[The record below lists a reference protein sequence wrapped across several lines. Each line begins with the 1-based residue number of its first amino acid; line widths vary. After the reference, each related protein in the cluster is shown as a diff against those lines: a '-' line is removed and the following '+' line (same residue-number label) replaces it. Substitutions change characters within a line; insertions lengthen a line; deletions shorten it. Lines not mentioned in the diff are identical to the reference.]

1 MKCSHCQLE
10 FKESELFKE
19 VINHKELYFCCTG
32 CARVYALL
40 LDLNL
45 ESFYDKLNDST
56 LAPVTPQDSMS
67 ALELEQ
73 ALEENNKGDFILNL
87 LLEKTHCNAC
97 LWLNQKV
104 LERLK
109 GVKKVSVNFTTHH
122 LQIVFDK
129 SLNPKE
135 IVQKIESL
143 GYGAKIYNAKNYA
156 LKAQKEQR
164 SYLLTLSVGFFATM
178 NLMFI
183 AIAKYASYGGASYG
197 GASYGGASY
206 GGASYGA
213 GMDKL
218 MQRNLDLVSLFLSLL
233 VLVVVGRFFIKGAFY
248 GLKNGVLG
256 MDLSVSFGALSAFVY
271 SIYAMLVSQETYFEA
286 SSTILTL
293 VFGSKFLELKAK
305 LFANE
310 KCLALESHEIHS
322 VIVVENGK
330 QIEKHPKDVAI
341 GSVVLVPSGAKI
353 ALDGVLL
360 NHASVDASL
369 ISGEFKPLELGVN
382 DQILGGYVNV
392 GVPFSYQV
400 SADFQNSRLSSLLET
415 LKKSF
420 LEKPLIESSAN
431 KIADIFSKAVLFL
444 AFISFL
450 LWQFGL
456 GGNFEKALM
465 VCISVLVISCP
476 CAFALATPIALVI
489 GVFKNPLI
497 VFKEALFLETLA
509 KVKKI
514 FIDKTGTLTQKEVL
528 LKEKI
533 IYEEFDER
541 LLKSLLKVRE
551 HLAHSAILKSLD
563 SDEVSLEKI
572 EFFAHGLKANY
583 HNETLLVGSL
593 KFLNAMGVNIK
604 AKESANIMV
613 GFAKNKT
620 LCALFILEERLKN
633 NAKEVIQ
640 FLQNK
645 GLELEILSGDNES
658 SVKECAKKLGI
669 SNYHANL
676 TPEDKAQIINS
687 YKGVCA
693 MIGDGNN
700 DALALKQA
708 SVSLG
713 FEKSALSKSACDILL
728 LEENLSLLRKAFDN
742 AQKVYQVV
750 LQNIVLSLIYN
761 AILIPVAMLGY
772 INPLIASLSMSAS
785 SLLVVLNSLRLKRS

>member
-19 VINHKELYFCCTG
+19 TINHKELHFCCTG

-104 LERLK
+104 LERLS

-143 GYGAKIYNAKNYA
+143 GYGAKIYNAQNYT
-156 LKAQKEQR
+156 LKTQKEQR

-183 AIAKYASYGGASYG
+183 AIAKYASYGGAG
-197 GASYGGASY
+197 Y

-293 VFGSKFLELKAK
+293 VFGSKFLELKAR

-330 QIEKHPKDVAI
+330 QTEKHPKDVAI
-341 GSVVLVPSGAKI
+341 GSVVWVPSGAKI

-382 DQILGGYVNV
+382 DPILGGYVNV

-400 SADFQNSRLSSLLET
+400 SANFQNSRLSGLLET

-533 IYEEFDER
+533 IYEGFDER
-541 LLKSLLKVRE
+541 LLKSLLKTRE
-551 HLAHSAILKSLD
+551 HLAHSAILKSLHG
-563 SDEVSLEKI
+563 DEVDLEQI

-583 HNETLLVGSL
+583 QNETLLVGSL
-593 KFLNAMGVNIK
+593 KFLNAMGVDTPM
-604 AKESANIMV
+604 KESTNIMV

-640 FLQNK
+640 ALQNK
-645 GLELEILSGDNES
+645 GLELEILSGDNEN

-669 SNYHANL
+669 SKYHAHL
-676 TPEDKAQIINS
+676 TPEDKAQIVSS
-687 YKGVCA
+687 YQGVCA
-693 MIGDGNN
+693 MVGDGNN

-728 LEENLSLLRKAFDN
+728 LEEDLSLLEKAFHN

>member
-19 VINHKELYFCCTG
+19 VIHHKELYFCCAG

-73 ALEENNKGDFILNL
+73 ALEENNKGELILNL

-104 LERLK
+104 LERLS

-122 LQIVFDK
+122 LQIVFEK
-129 SLNPKE
+129 SLDPKE
-135 IVQKIESL
+135 IIQKIESL
-143 GYGAKIYNAKNYA
+143 GYGAKIYNAQNYT
-156 LKAQKEQR
+156 LKVQKEQR

-197 GASYGGASY
+197 SAN
-206 GGASYGA
+206 YGA

-293 VFGSKFLELKAK
+293 VFGSKFLELKAR

-341 GSVVLVPSGAKI
+341 GSVVWVPSGAKI

-360 NHASVDASL
+360 NNASVDASL

-382 DQILGGYVNV
+382 DPILGGYVNV

-400 SADFQNSRLSSLLET
+400 SANFQNSRLSGLLET

-431 KIADIFSKAVLFL
+431 QIADIFSKAVLFL
-444 AFISFL
+444 AFVSFL

-456 GGNFEKALM
+456 GGDFEKALM

-533 IYEEFDER
+533 IYEEFDGR

-551 HLAHSAILKSLD
+551 HLAHSAILKTLD
-563 SDEVSLEKI
+563 GDEVNLEQI
-572 EFFAHGLKANY
+572 EFFAHGLKASY
-583 HNETLLVGSL
+583 QNETLLVGSL

-640 FLQNK
+640 ALQNQ

-669 SNYHANL
+669 SKYHAHL
-676 TPEDKAQIINS
+676 TPEDKAQIVSS
-687 YKGVCA
+687 YQGVCA

-728 LEENLSLLRKAFDN
+728 LEEDLSLLEKAFHN

-772 INPLIASLSMSAS
+772 INPLIASLSMSGS

>member
-19 VINHKELYFCCTG
+19 VIHHKELYFCCAG

-56 LAPVTPQDSMS
+56 LAPVTPQDSMN

-73 ALEENNKGDFILNL
+73 ALEENNKSDFILNL

-122 LQIVFDK
+122 LQIVFDR

-135 IVQKIESL
+135 IIQKIESL
-143 GYGAKIYNAKNYA
+143 GYGAKIYNAKNYT

-183 AIAKYASYGGASYG
+183 AIAKYASYGS
-197 GASYGGASY
+197 ASY

-271 SIYAMLVSQETYFEA
+271 SLYAMLVSQETYFEA

-293 VFGSKFLELKAK
+293 VFGSKFLELKAR

-322 VIVVENGK
+322 VIIVENGK

-341 GSVVLVPSGAKI
+341 GSVVWVPSGAKI

-360 NHASVDASL
+360 NSASVDASL

-382 DQILGGYVNV
+382 DPILGGYVNV

-400 SADFQNSRLSSLLET
+400 SATFQNSRLSGLLET

-431 KIADIFSKAVLFL
+431 QIADIFSKAVLFL
-444 AFISFL
+444 AFVSFL

-456 GGNFEKALM
+456 GGSFEKALM

-541 LLKSLLKVRE
+541 LLKSLLKTKE
-551 HLAHSAILKSLD
+551 HLAHNAILKTLHV
-563 SDEVSLEKI
+563 DEVNLEKI
-572 EFFAHGLKANY
+572 EFFAHGLKASY

-613 GFAKNKT
+613 GFAKNET

-640 FLQNK
+640 ALQNK

-669 SNYHANL
+669 SKYHAHL
-676 TPEDKAQIINS
+676 TPEDKAQIISS

-728 LEENLSLLRKAFDN
+728 LEEDLSLLEKAFHN

>member
-19 VINHKELYFCCTG
+19 VINHRELYFCCTG

-40 LDLNL
+40 TDLNL

-73 ALEENNKGDFILNL
+73 ALEENNKGELILNL

-143 GYGAKIYNAKNYA
+143 GYGAKIYNAKNYT

-183 AIAKYASYGGASYG
+183 AIAKYASYGAASYG
-197 GASYGGASY
+197 S
-206 GGASYGA
+206 ASYGA

-293 VFGSKFLELKAK
+293 VFGSKFLELKAR

-341 GSVVLVPSGAKI
+341 GSVVWVPSGAKI

-360 NHASVDASL
+360 DHASVDASL

-382 DQILGGYVNV
+382 DPILGGYVNV

-400 SADFQNSRLSSLLET
+400 SANFQNSRLSGLLET

-444 AFISFL
+444 AFVSFL

-533 IYEEFDER
+533 IHEEFDER
-541 LLKSLLKVRE
+541 LLKSLLKTRE
-551 HLAHSAILKSLD
+551 HLAHSAIFKSLHG
-563 SDEVSLEKI
+563 DEVSLEKI
-572 EFFAHGLKANY
+572 EFFAHGLKASY
-583 HNETLLVGSL
+583 QNETLLVGSL

-604 AKESANIMV
+604 AKESANVMV

-669 SNYHANL
+669 SNYHAHL
-676 TPEDKAQIINS
+676 TPEDKAQIISS
-687 YKGVCA
+687 YQGVCA
-693 MIGDGNN
+693 MVGDGNN

-728 LEENLSLLRKAFDN
+728 LEEDLSLLEKAFHN

-785 SLLVVLNSLRLKRS
+785 SLLVVLNSLRLKRT

>member
-10 FKESELFKE
+10 FKESELLKE
-19 VINHKELYFCCTG
+19 TINHKELHFCCTG

-73 ALEENNKGDFILNL
+73 ALEENNKGELILNL

-122 LQIVFDK
+122 LQIVFEK

-135 IVQKIESL
+135 IIQKIESL

-183 AIAKYASYGGASYG
+183 AIAKYASYGSASYG
-197 GASYGGASY
+197 DAGYGS
-206 GGASYGA
+206 

-271 SIYAMLVSQETYFEA
+271 SLYAMLVSQETYFEA

-293 VFGSKFLELKAK
+293 VFGSKFLELKAR

-341 GSVVLVPSGAKI
+341 GSVVWVPSGAKI

-360 NHASVDASL
+360 NSASVDASL

-382 DQILGGYVNV
+382 DPILGGYVNV

-400 SADFQNSRLSSLLET
+400 STNFQNSRLSSLLET

-431 KIADIFSKAVLFL
+431 QIADIFSKAVLFL
-444 AFISFL
+444 AFVSFL

-533 IYEEFDER
+533 IHEEFDER
-541 LLKSLLKVRE
+541 LLKSLLKTRE
-551 HLAHSAILKSLD
+551 HLAHSAILKTLNG
-563 SDEVSLEKI
+563 DEVNLEKI
-572 EFFAHGLKANY
+572 EFFAHGLKASY
-583 HNETLLVGSL
+583 QNETLLVGSL
-593 KFLNAMGVNIK
+593 KFLKSMGVGVK
-604 AKESANIMV
+604 TKESANIMV

-620 LCALFILEERLKN
+620 LCALFILEERLKA

-640 FLQNK
+640 ALQNQ

-669 SNYHANL
+669 SKYHAHL
-676 TPEDKAQIINS
+676 TPEDKAQIVSS
-687 YKGVCA
+687 YQGVCA
-693 MIGDGNN
+693 MVGDGNN

-728 LEENLSLLRKAFDN
+728 LEENLSLLEKAFHN

>member
-19 VINHKELYFCCTG
+19 TINHKELHFCCAG

-73 ALEENNKGDFILNL
+73 ALEENNKGELILNL

-135 IVQKIESL
+135 IIQKIESL
-143 GYGAKIYNAKNYA
+143 GYGAKIYNAKNYT
-156 LKAQKEQR
+156 LKVQKEQR

-183 AIAKYASYGGASYG
+183 AIAKYASYGS
-197 GASYGGASY
+197 
-206 GGASYGA
+206 ASYGA
-213 GMDKL
+213 AGYGGGMDKL

-293 VFGSKFLELKAK
+293 VFGSKFLELKAR

-322 VIVVENGK
+322 VIVIENGK

-341 GSVVLVPSGAKI
+341 GSVVWVPSGAKI

-360 NHASVDASL
+360 NSASVDASL

-382 DQILGGYVNV
+382 DPILGGYVNV

-400 SADFQNSRLSSLLET
+400 SANFQNSRLSSLLET

-431 KIADIFSKAVLFL
+431 QIADIFSKAVLFL
-444 AFISFL
+444 AFVSFL

-533 IYEEFDER
+533 IYEEFDGR

-551 HLAHSAILKSLD
+551 HLAHSAILKTLHG
-563 SDEVSLEKI
+563 DEISLEKI

-583 HNETLLVGSL
+583 QNETLLVGSL
-593 KFLNAMGVNIK
+593 KFLKSMGVDLK
-604 AKESANIMV
+604 VKESTNIMV

-620 LCALFILEERLKN
+620 LCALFILEERLKA

-640 FLQNK
+640 ALQNK

-669 SNYHANL
+669 SKYHAHL
-676 TPEDKAQIINS
+676 TPEDKAQIISS
-687 YKGVCA
+687 YQGVCA

-728 LEENLSLLRKAFDN
+728 LEEDLSLLEKAFDN

>member
-56 LAPVTPQDSMS
+56 LAPVTPQNSMSASMS

-73 ALEENNKGDFILNL
+73 ALEENNRGDFILNL

-104 LERLK
+104 LERLR

-122 LQIVFDK
+122 LQIVFEK

-183 AIAKYASYGGASYG
+183 AIAKYASYGSASYG
-197 GASYGGASY
+197 GASYGV
-206 GGASYGA
+206 

-293 VFGSKFLELKAK
+293 VFGSKFLELKAR

-341 GSVVLVPSGAKI
+341 GSVVWVPSGAKI
-353 ALDGVLL
+353 ALDGALL

-369 ISGEFKPLELGVN
+369 ISGEFKPLELEVN

-400 SADFQNSRLSSLLET
+400 SANFQNSRLSSLLET

-669 SNYHANL
+669 SNYCANL
-676 TPEDKAQIINS
+676 TPEDKAQTISS

-728 LEENLSLLRKAFDN
+728 LEEDLSLLKKAFDN

-772 INPLIASLSMSAS
+772 INPLIASLSMSGS

>member
-19 VINHKELYFCCTG
+19 TINHKELHFCCTG

-56 LAPVTPQDSMS
+56 LAPVTPQDPMNI
-67 ALELEQ
+67 LELEQ
-73 ALEENNKGDFILNL
+73 ALEENNKGELILNL

-122 LQIVFDK
+122 LQIVFDR

-135 IVQKIESL
+135 IIQKIESL
-143 GYGAKIYNAKNYA
+143 GYGAKIYNAQNYT

-183 AIAKYASYGGASYG
+183 AIAKYASYGSASYG
-197 GASYGGASY
+197 GASYGT
-206 GGASYGA
+206 

-293 VFGSKFLELKAK
+293 VFGSKFLELKAR

-322 VIVVENGK
+322 VIIVENSK

-341 GSVVLVPSGAKI
+341 GSVVWVPSGAKI

-360 NHASVDASL
+360 NNASVDASL

-382 DQILGGYVNV
+382 DPILGGYVNV

-400 SADFQNSRLSSLLET
+400 SANFQNSRLSGLLET

-431 KIADIFSKAVLFL
+431 QIADIFSKAVLFL
-444 AFISFL
+444 AFVSFL

-456 GGNFEKALM
+456 GGDFEKALM

-533 IYEEFDER
+533 IYEKFDER

-551 HLAHSAILKSLD
+551 HLAHSAILKTLD
-563 SDEVSLEKI
+563 GDEVNLEKI
-572 EFFAHGLKANY
+572 EFFAHGLKASY
-583 HNETLLVGSL
+583 QNETLLVGSL

-620 LCALFILEERLKN
+620 LCALFILEERLKA

-640 FLQNK
+640 ALQNQ

-669 SNYHANL
+669 SKYHAHL
-676 TPEDKAQIINS
+676 TPEDKAQIVSS
-687 YKGVCA
+687 YQGVCA

-728 LEENLSLLRKAFDN
+728 LEEDLSLLEKAFHN

>member
-19 VINHKELYFCCTG
+19 VIHHKELYFCCTG

-56 LAPVTPQDSMS
+56 LAPVTPQDSMN

-73 ALEENNKGDFILNL
+73 ALEENNKGDFILNI

-104 LERLK
+104 LECLK

-129 SLNPKE
+129 SLDPKE

-183 AIAKYASYGGASYG
+183 AIAKYASYGGTSYGAASYG
-197 GASYGGASY
+197 T
-206 GGASYGA
+206 

-271 SIYAMLVSQETYFEA
+271 SVYAMLVSQETYFEA

-293 VFGSKFLELKAK
+293 VFGSKFLELKAR

-322 VIVVENGK
+322 VIVVEKGK
-330 QIEKHPKDVAI
+330 QTEKHPKDVAI
-341 GSVVLVPSGAKI
+341 GSVVWVPSGAKI

-360 NHASVDASL
+360 NNASVDASL

-382 DQILGGYVNV
+382 DPILGGYVNV

-400 SADFQNSRLSSLLET
+400 SANFQNSRLSSLLET

-444 AFISFL
+444 AFVSFL

-456 GGNFEKALM
+456 GGDFEKALM

-541 LLKSLLKVRE
+541 LLKSLLKTRE

-572 EFFAHGLKANY
+572 EFFAHGLKASY
-583 HNETLLVGSL
+583 QNETLLVGSL

-604 AKESANIMV
+604 IKESANIMV

-620 LCALFILEERLKN
+620 LCALFILEERLKA

-640 FLQNK
+640 ALQNQ

-669 SNYHANL
+669 SKYHAHL
-676 TPEDKAQIINS
+676 TPEDKAQTISS

-728 LEENLSLLRKAFDN
+728 LEEDLSLLEKAFHN

>member
-97 LWLNQKV
+97 LWLNQKI

-183 AIAKYASYGGASYG
+183 AIAKY
-197 GASYGGASY
+197 
-206 GGASYGA
+206 ASYGA

-293 VFGSKFLELKAK
+293 VFGSKFLELKAR

-310 KCLALESHEIHS
+310 KCLTLESHEIHS

-360 NHASVDASL
+360 NNASVDASL

-541 LLKSLLKVRE
+541 LLKSLLKTRE

-633 NAKEVIQ
+633 NAKEVVQ

-676 TPEDKAQIINS
+676 TPEDKAQIISS

-728 LEENLSLLRKAFDN
+728 LEEDLSLLEKAFDN

>member
-19 VINHKELYFCCTG
+19 VIHHKELYFCCTG

-40 LDLNL
+40 SDLNL

-197 GASYGGASY
+197 GASYGI
-206 GGASYGA
+206 

-293 VFGSKFLELKAK
+293 VFGSKFLELKAR

-322 VIVVENGK
+322 VIIVENGK

-392 GVPFSYQV
+392 GAPFSYQV
-400 SADFQNSRLSSLLET
+400 SANFQNSRLSSLLET

-431 KIADIFSKAVLFL
+431 QIADIFSKAVLFL

-541 LLKSLLKVRE
+541 LLKSLLKTRE
-551 HLAHSAILKSLD
+551 HLAHNAILKTLD

-583 HNETLLVGSL
+583 QNETLLVGSL

-620 LCALFILEERLKN
+620 LCALFILEERLKA

-640 FLQNK
+640 ALQNQ

-669 SNYHANL
+669 SKYHAHL
-676 TPEDKAQIINS
+676 TPEDKAQIVSS

-728 LEENLSLLRKAFDN
+728 LEEDLSLLKKAFDN

-785 SLLVVLNSLRLKRS
+785 SLLVVLNSLRLKRT

>member
-19 VINHKELYFCCTG
+19 VINHKELHFCCTG

-56 LAPVTPQDSMS
+56 LAPVTPQDSMN

-73 ALEENNKGDFILNL
+73 ALEENNKGESILNL

-183 AIAKYASYGGASYG
+183 AIAKYASYGSASYG
-197 GASYGGASY
+197 GAN
-206 GGASYGA
+206 YGA

-271 SIYAMLVSQETYFEA
+271 SVYAMLVSQETYFEA

-293 VFGSKFLELKAK
+293 VFGSKFLELKAR

-341 GSVVLVPSGAKI
+341 GSVVWVPSGAKI
-353 ALDGVLL
+353 ALDGTLL
-360 NHASVDASL
+360 NSASVDASL

-382 DQILGGYVNV
+382 DPILGGYVNV
-392 GVPFSYQV
+392 GAPFSYQV
-400 SADFQNSRLSSLLET
+400 SANFQNSRLSSLLET

-444 AFISFL
+444 AFVSFL

-456 GGNFEKALM
+456 GGDFEKALM

-533 IYEEFDER
+533 ICEKFDGR
-541 LLKSLLKVRE
+541 LLKSLLKTRE

-563 SDEVSLEKI
+563 SDEVDLEKI

-583 HNETLLVGSL
+583 QNETLLVGSL
-593 KFLNAMGVNIK
+593 KFLNAMGVDTPM
-604 AKESANIMV
+604 KESANIMV

-620 LCALFILEERLKN
+620 LCALFILEERLKA
-633 NAKEVIQ
+633 NAKEVVQ
-640 FLQNK
+640 ALQNK

-658 SVKECAKKLGI
+658 SVKECAKRLGI
-669 SNYHANL
+669 SKYHAHL
-676 TPEDKAQIINS
+676 TPEDKAQTISS

-693 MIGDGNN
+693 MVGDGNN

-728 LEENLSLLRKAFDN
+728 LEEDLSLLKKAFDN

>member
-19 VINHKELYFCCTG
+19 TINHKELYFCCTG

-104 LERLK
+104 LERLS

-135 IVQKIESL
+135 IIQKIESL
-143 GYGAKIYNAKNYA
+143 GYGAKIYNAQNYT

-183 AIAKYASYGGASYG
+183 AIAKYASYGS
-197 GASYGGASY
+197 ASY

-248 GLKNGVLG
+248 GLKNGILG

-271 SIYAMLVSQETYFEA
+271 SVYAMLVSQETYFEA

-293 VFGSKFLELKAK
+293 VFGSKFLELKAR

-330 QIEKHPKDVAI
+330 QTEKHPKDVAI
-341 GSVVLVPSGAKI
+341 GSVVWVPSGVKI

-382 DQILGGYVNV
+382 DPILGGYVNV
-392 GVPFSYQV
+392 GAPFSYQV
-400 SADFQNSRLSSLLET
+400 SANFQNSRLSGLLET

-444 AFISFL
+444 ALVSFL

-456 GGNFEKALM
+456 GGDFEKALM

-509 KVKKI
+509 KVEKI

-533 IYEEFDER
+533 IYEEFDGR
-541 LLKSLLKVRE
+541 LLKSLLKTRE
-551 HLAHSAILKSLD
+551 HLAHSAILKTLHG
-563 SDEVSLEKI
+563 DEVNLETI

-583 HNETLLVGSL
+583 QNETLLVGSL
-593 KFLNAMGVNIK
+593 KFLNAMGVGIK
-604 AKESANIMV
+604 TKESANIMV

-620 LCALFILEERLKN
+620 LCALFILEERLKA

-640 FLQNK
+640 ALQNQ

-669 SNYHANL
+669 SKYHAHL
-676 TPEDKAQIINS
+676 TPEDKAQTISS

-693 MIGDGNN
+693 MVGDGNN

-728 LEENLSLLRKAFDN
+728 LEEDLSLLKKAFDN

>member
-10 FKESELFKE
+10 FKENELFKE
-19 VINHKELYFCCTG
+19 VINHKELHFCCTG

-56 LAPVTPQDSMS
+56 LAPVTPQDLMN

-73 ALEENNKGDFILNL
+73 ALEENNNGEFILNL

-197 GASYGGASY
+197 GASYGT
-206 GGASYGA
+206 

-271 SIYAMLVSQETYFEA
+271 SLYAMLVSQETYFEA

-293 VFGSKFLELKAK
+293 VFGSKFLELKAR

-322 VIVVENGK
+322 VIIVENGK

-341 GSVVLVPSGAKI
+341 GSVVWVPSGAKI

-360 NHASVDASL
+360 NNASVDASL

-382 DQILGGYVNV
+382 DPILGGYVNV

-400 SADFQNSRLSSLLET
+400 NATFQNSRLSGLLET

-431 KIADIFSKAVLFL
+431 QIADIFSKAVLFL
-444 AFISFL
+444 AFVSFL

-456 GGNFEKALM
+456 GGDFEKALM

-551 HLAHSAILKSLD
+551 HLAHSAILKTLD
-563 SDEVSLEKI
+563 GDEVNLEQI
-572 EFFAHGLKANY
+572 EFFAHGLKASY
-583 HNETLLVGSL
+583 QNETLLVGSL
-593 KFLNAMGVNIK
+593 KFLNAMGVGIK
-604 AKESANIMV
+604 TKESANIMV

-633 NAKEVIQ
+633 NAKEVVQ
-640 FLQNK
+640 ALQNK

-669 SNYHANL
+669 SKYHAHL
-676 TPEDKAQIINS
+676 TPEDKAQTVSS

-700 DALALKQA
+700 DVLALKQA

-728 LEENLSLLRKAFDN
+728 LEEDLSLLEKAFDN

>member
-73 ALEENNKGDFILNL
+73 ALEENNKGELILNL

-135 IVQKIESL
+135 IIQKIESL

-183 AIAKYASYGGASYG
+183 AIAKYASYGSASYG
-197 GASYGGASY
+197 GANYGT
-206 GGASYGA
+206 

-271 SIYAMLVSQETYFEA
+271 SLYAMLVSQETYFEA

-293 VFGSKFLELKAK
+293 VFGSKFLELKAR

-341 GSVVLVPSGAKI
+341 GSVVWVPSGAKI

-360 NHASVDASL
+360 NNASVDASL

-382 DQILGGYVNV
+382 DPILGGYVNV

-400 SADFQNSRLSSLLET
+400 SATFQNSRLSGLLET

-444 AFISFL
+444 AFVSFL

-533 IYEEFDER
+533 IYEGFDGR
-541 LLKSLLKVRE
+541 LLKSLLKTRE

-572 EFFAHGLKANY
+572 EFFAHGLKASY
-583 HNETLLVGSL
+583 QNETLLVGSL

-604 AKESANIMV
+604 TKESANIMV

-620 LCALFILEERLKN
+620 LCALFILEERLKA

-640 FLQNK
+640 ALQNQ

-669 SNYHANL
+669 SKYHANL
-676 TPEDKAQIINS
+676 TPEDKAQIVSS

-693 MIGDGNN
+693 MVGDGNN

-728 LEENLSLLRKAFDN
+728 LEEDLSLLEKAFDN

-761 AILIPVAMLGY
+761 AVLIPVAMLGY

>member
-183 AIAKYASYGGASYG
+183 AIAKYASYG
-197 GASYGGASY
+197 
-206 GGASYGA
+206 A

-271 SIYAMLVSQETYFEA
+271 SVYAMLVSQETYFEA
-286 SSTILTL
+286 SSAILTL
-293 VFGSKFLELKAK
+293 VFGSKFLELKAR

-310 KCLALESHEIHS
+310 KCLVLESHEIHS

-341 GSVVLVPSGAKI
+341 GSVVWVPSGAKI

-382 DQILGGYVNV
+382 DPILGGYVNV
-392 GVPFSYQV
+392 GAPFSYQV
-400 SADFQNSRLSSLLET
+400 SANFQNSRLSRLLET

-456 GGNFEKALM
+456 GGDFEKALM

-541 LLKSLLKVRE
+541 LLKSLLKTRE

-563 SDEVSLEKI
+563 GDEVSLEKI

-583 HNETLLVGSL
+583 CNETLLVGSL
-593 KFLNAMGVNIK
+593 KFLNAMGVDTPM
-604 AKESANIMV
+604 KESANIMV

-620 LCALFILEERLKN
+620 LCTLFILEERLKA
-633 NAKEVIQ
+633 NAKEVVQ
-640 FLQNK
+640 ALQNK

-669 SNYHANL
+669 SKYHAHL
-676 TPEDKAQIINS
+676 TPEDKAQTISS

-693 MIGDGNN
+693 MVGDGNN

-728 LEENLSLLRKAFDN
+728 LEEDLSLLKKAFDN

-772 INPLIASLSMSAS
+772 INPLIASLSMSGS

>member
-19 VINHKELYFCCTG
+19 VINHKELYFCCMG

-40 LDLNL
+40 SDLNL

-56 LAPVTPQDSMS
+56 LAPVTPQNSMS

-73 ALEENNKGDFILNL
+73 ALEENHKGDFILNL

-122 LQIVFDK
+122 LQIVFDQ

-183 AIAKYASYGGASYG
+183 AIAKY
-197 GASYGGASY
+197 
-206 GGASYGA
+206 ASYGA

-271 SIYAMLVSQETYFEA
+271 SVYAMLVSQETYFEA

-293 VFGSKFLELKAK
+293 VFGSKFLELKAR

-341 GSVVLVPSGAKI
+341 GSVVLVPNGAKI

-400 SADFQNSRLSSLLET
+400 SANFQNSRLSGLLET

-563 SDEVSLEKI
+563 GDEVNLEKI
-572 EFFAHGLKANY
+572 EFFAHGLKASY

-604 AKESANIMV
+604 AKESTNIMV
-613 GFAKNKT
+613 GFVKNKT
-620 LCALFILEERLKN
+620 LCALFILEERLKA

-640 FLQNK
+640 ALQNK

-669 SNYHANL
+669 SKYHANL
-676 TPEDKAQIINS
+676 TPEDKAQIISS

-693 MIGDGNN
+693 MVGDGNN

-728 LEENLSLLRKAFDN
+728 LEEDLSLLEKAFYN

-785 SLLVVLNSLRLKRS
+785 SLLVVLNSLRLKRF

>member
-19 VINHKELYFCCTG
+19 TINHKELHFCCAG

-73 ALEENNKGDFILNL
+73 ALEENNKGELILNL

-104 LERLK
+104 LERLG

-122 LQIVFDK
+122 LQIVFEK

-135 IVQKIESL
+135 IIQKIESL

-183 AIAKYASYGGASYG
+183 AIAKYASYGGAGYG
-197 GASYGGASY
+197 GASYGT
-206 GGASYGA
+206 

-256 MDLSVSFGALSAFVY
+256 MDLSVSFGALSAFAY
-271 SIYAMLVSQETYFEA
+271 SLYAMLVSQETYFEA

-293 VFGSKFLELKAK
+293 VFGSKFLELKAR

-322 VIVVENGK
+322 VIVVEKDK

-341 GSVVLVPSGAKI
+341 GSVVWVPSGAKI

-360 NHASVDASL
+360 NNASVDASL

-382 DQILGGYVNV
+382 DPILGGYVNV

-400 SADFQNSRLSSLLET
+400 SANFQNSRLSGLLET

-431 KIADIFSKAVLFL
+431 QIADIFSKAVLFL

-456 GGNFEKALM
+456 GGDFEKALM

-533 IYEEFDER
+533 IYEEFDGR
-541 LLKSLLKVRE
+541 LLKSLLKTRE

-563 SDEVSLEKI
+563 GDEVSLEKI
-572 EFFAHGLKANY
+572 EFFAHGLKASY
-583 HNETLLVGSL
+583 QNETLLVGSL

-620 LCALFILEERLKN
+620 LCALFILEERLKD

-640 FLQNK
+640 ALQNK

-658 SVKECAKKLGI
+658 SVKECTKKLGI
-669 SNYHANL
+669 SKYHAHL
-676 TPEDKAQIINS
+676 TPEDKAQIVSS

-728 LEENLSLLRKAFDN
+728 LEEDLSLLEKAFDN

>member
-183 AIAKYASYGGASYG
+183 AIAKYASYG
-197 GASYGGASY
+197 
-206 GGASYGA
+206 A

-271 SIYAMLVSQETYFEA
+271 SVYAMLVSQETYFEA

-293 VFGSKFLELKAK
+293 VFGSKFLELKAR

-369 ISGEFKPLELGVN
+369 ISGEFKPLELEVN

-456 GGNFEKALM
+456 GGNFEKALT

-541 LLKSLLKVRE
+541 LLKSLLKTRE

-633 NAKEVIQ
+633 NAKEVVQ

-676 TPEDKAQIINS
+676 TPEDKAQIISS

-728 LEENLSLLRKAFDN
+728 LEEDLSLLRKAFDN

>member
-19 VINHKELYFCCTG
+19 VINYKELHFCCTG

-67 ALELEQ
+67 TLELEQ
-73 ALEENNKGDFILNL
+73 ALEENNKSDFILNL

-122 LQIVFDK
+122 LQIVFEK
-129 SLNPKE
+129 SLDPKE

-183 AIAKYASYGGASYG
+183 AIAKYASYGSASY
-197 GASYGGASY
+197 S
-206 GGASYGA
+206 GASYGA

-248 GLKNGVLG
+248 GIKNGVLG

-271 SIYAMLVSQETYFEA
+271 SLYAMLVSQETYFEA

-293 VFGSKFLELKAK
+293 VFGSKFLELKAR

-322 VIVVENGK
+322 VIVVEKDK

-341 GSVVLVPSGAKI
+341 GSVVWVPSGAKI

-360 NHASVDASL
+360 NNASVDASL

-382 DQILGGYVNV
+382 DLILGGYVNV

-400 SADFQNSRLSSLLET
+400 SATFQNSRLSSLLET

-431 KIADIFSKAVLFL
+431 QIADIFSKAVLFL
-444 AFISFL
+444 AFVSFL

-533 IYEEFDER
+533 IYEKFDER
-541 LLKSLLKVRE
+541 LLKSLLKTRE
-551 HLAHSAILKSLD
+551 HLAHNAILKTLD
-563 SDEVSLEKI
+563 SDEVNLEQI
-572 EFFAHGLKANY
+572 EFFAHGLKASY
-583 HNETLLVGSL
+583 QNETLLVGSL
-593 KFLNAMGVNIK
+593 KFLNAMGVDIPM
-604 AKESANIMV
+604 KENANIMV

-620 LCALFILEERLKN
+620 LCALFILEERLKA
-633 NAKEVIQ
+633 NAKEIVQ
-640 FLQNK
+640 ALQNK
-645 GLELEILSGDNES
+645 GLELEILSGDNEN

-669 SNYHANL
+669 SKYHAHL
-676 TPEDKAQIINS
+676 TPEDKAQIISS

-693 MIGDGNN
+693 MMGDGNN

-728 LEENLSLLRKAFDN
+728 LEEDLSLLEKAFHN

>member
-19 VINHKELYFCCTG
+19 TINHKELHFCCAG

-56 LAPVTPQDSMS
+56 LAPVTPQDPMNI
-67 ALELEQ
+67 LELEQ
-73 ALEENNKGDFILNL
+73 ALEENNKGELILNL

-122 LQIVFDK
+122 LQIVFDR

-135 IVQKIESL
+135 IIQKIESL

-183 AIAKYASYGGASYG
+183 AIAKYASYGS
-197 GASYGGASY
+197 
-206 GGASYGA
+206 

-293 VFGSKFLELKAK
+293 VFGSKFLELKAR

-322 VIVVENGK
+322 VIVVEKDK

-341 GSVVLVPSGAKI
+341 GSVVWVPSGAKI

-360 NHASVDASL
+360 NNASVDASL

-382 DQILGGYVNV
+382 DPILGGYVNV

-400 SADFQNSRLSSLLET
+400 SANFQNSRLSGLLEI

-431 KIADIFSKAVLFL
+431 QIADIFSKAVLFL

-541 LLKSLLKVRE
+541 LLKSLLKTRE
-551 HLAHSAILKSLD
+551 HLAHSAILKTLD
-563 SDEVSLEKI
+563 SYEVSLEKI
-572 EFFAHGLKANY
+572 EFFAHGLKAIY

-620 LCALFILEERLKN
+620 LCALFILEERLKT

-640 FLQNK
+640 ALQNQ

-669 SNYHANL
+669 SKYHAHL
-676 TPEDKAQIINS
+676 TPEDKAQIVSS
-687 YKGVCA
+687 YQGVCA
-693 MIGDGNN
+693 MVGDGNN

-728 LEENLSLLRKAFDN
+728 LEEDLSLLEKAFHN

-761 AILIPVAMLGY
+761 AVLIPVAMLGY

>member
-19 VINHKELYFCCTG
+19 VIHHKELYFCCAG

-56 LAPVTPQDSMS
+56 LAPVTPQDSMN

-73 ALEENNKGDFILNL
+73 ALEENNKSELILNL

-122 LQIVFDK
+122 LQIVFEK
-129 SLNPKE
+129 SLDPKE
-135 IVQKIESL
+135 IIQKIESL
-143 GYGAKIYNAKNYA
+143 GYGAKIYNAKNYT

-183 AIAKYASYGGASYG
+183 AIAKYASYGSTNYGVASYG
-197 GASYGGASY
+197 S
-206 GGASYGA
+206 

-256 MDLSVSFGALSAFVY
+256 MDLSVSFGALLAFVY

-293 VFGSKFLELKAK
+293 VFGSKFLELKAR

-322 VIVVENGK
+322 VIVVEKDK

-341 GSVVLVPSGAKI
+341 GSVVWVPSGAKI

-360 NHASVDASL
+360 NNASVDASL

-382 DQILGGYVNV
+382 DPILGGYVNV

-400 SADFQNSRLSSLLET
+400 SATFQNSRLSSLLET

-431 KIADIFSKAVLFL
+431 QIADIFSKAVLFL
-444 AFISFL
+444 AFVSFL

-456 GGNFEKALM
+456 GGDFEKALM

-541 LLKSLLKVRE
+541 LLKSLLKTKE

-563 SDEVSLEKI
+563 GDEVDLEKI
-572 EFFAHGLKANY
+572 EFFAHGLKASYQNQ
-583 HNETLLVGSL
+583 TLLVGSL

-604 AKESANIMV
+604 TKESASIMV

-620 LCALFILEERLKN
+620 LCALFILEERLKA

-640 FLQNK
+640 ALQNQ

-669 SNYHANL
+669 SKYHAHL
-676 TPEDKAQIINS
+676 TPEDKAQIVSS

-728 LEENLSLLRKAFDN
+728 LEEDLSLLEKAFHN

>member
-19 VINHKELYFCCTG
+19 VINHKELHFCCTG

-122 LQIVFDK
+122 LQIVFEK
-129 SLNPKE
+129 SLDPKE
-135 IVQKIESL
+135 IIQKIESL
-143 GYGAKIYNAKNYA
+143 GYGAKIYNAKNYT

-183 AIAKYASYGGASYG
+183 AIAKYASYGSASYG
-197 GASYGGASY
+197 GASYGT
-206 GGASYGA
+206 

-271 SIYAMLVSQETYFEA
+271 SVYAMLVSQETYFEA

-293 VFGSKFLELKAK
+293 VFGSKFLELKAR

-322 VIVVENGK
+322 VIIVENGK

-341 GSVVLVPSGAKI
+341 GSVVWVPSGAKI

-382 DQILGGYVNV
+382 DPILGGYVNV

-400 SADFQNSRLSSLLET
+400 SANFQNSRLSGLLET

-431 KIADIFSKAVLFL
+431 QIADIFSKAVLFL

-533 IYEEFDER
+533 IYKEFDER
-541 LLKSLLKVRE
+541 LLKSLLKTRE

-583 HNETLLVGSL
+583 QNETLLVGSL

-604 AKESANIMV
+604 TKESANIMV

-640 FLQNK
+640 ALQNK

-669 SNYHANL
+669 SKYHAHL
-676 TPEDKAQIINS
+676 TPEDKAQTISS

-693 MIGDGNN
+693 MVGDGNN

-728 LEENLSLLRKAFDN
+728 LEEDLSLLEKAFHN

>member
-19 VINHKELYFCCTG
+19 VIHHKELHFCCAG

-56 LAPVTPQDSMS
+56 LAPVTPQDSMN

-183 AIAKYASYGGASYG
+183 AIAKYASYG
-197 GASYGGASY
+197 
-206 GGASYGA
+206 A

-271 SIYAMLVSQETYFEA
+271 SLYAMLVSQETYFEA

-293 VFGSKFLELKAK
+293 VFGSKFLELKAR

-330 QIEKHPKDVAI
+330 QTEKHPKDVAI
-341 GSVVLVPSGAKI
+341 GSVVWVPSGARI

-369 ISGEFKPLELGVN
+369 ISGEFKPLELEVN
-382 DQILGGYVNV
+382 DPILGGYVNV

-400 SADFQNSRLSSLLET
+400 SANFQNSRLSSLLET

-431 KIADIFSKAVLFL
+431 QIADIFSKAVLFL
-444 AFISFL
+444 AFVSFL

-533 IYEEFDER
+533 IYKEFDER
-541 LLKSLLKVRE
+541 LLKSLLKTRE
-551 HLAHSAILKSLD
+551 HLAHSAILKTLD
-563 SDEVSLEKI
+563 GDEVSLEQI
-572 EFFAHGLKANY
+572 EFFAHGLKASY
-583 HNETLLVGSL
+583 QNETLLVGSL

-620 LCALFILEERLKN
+620 LCALFILEERLKA

-640 FLQNK
+640 ALQNK

-669 SNYHANL
+669 SKYHANL
-676 TPEDKAQIINS
+676 TPEDKAQTISS

-693 MIGDGNN
+693 MVGDGNN

-728 LEENLSLLRKAFDN
+728 LEEDLSLLEKAFHN

>member
-73 ALEENNKGDFILNL
+73 ALEENNKSDFILNL

-122 LQIVFDK
+122 LQIVFEK
-129 SLNPKE
+129 SLDPKE

-143 GYGAKIYNAKNYA
+143 GYGAKIYNAKNYT

-183 AIAKYASYGGASYG
+183 AIAKYASYGSASYG
-197 GASYGGASY
+197 GASYGT
-206 GGASYGA
+206 

-271 SIYAMLVSQETYFEA
+271 SLYAMLVSQETYFEA

-293 VFGSKFLELKAK
+293 VFGSKFLELKAR

-322 VIVVENGK
+322 VIIVEKDK

-341 GSVVLVPSGAKI
+341 GSVVWVPSGAKI

-360 NHASVDASL
+360 NNASVDASL

-382 DQILGGYVNV
+382 DPILGGYVNV
-392 GVPFSYQV
+392 GAPFSYQV
-400 SADFQNSRLSSLLET
+400 SANFQNSRLSSLLET

-431 KIADIFSKAVLFL
+431 QIADIFSKAVLFL
-444 AFISFL
+444 AFVSFL

-509 KVKKI
+509 KVEKI

-533 IYEEFDER
+533 IYKEFDER
-541 LLKSLLKVRE
+541 LLKSLLKTRE
-551 HLAHSAILKSLD
+551 HLAHNAILKTLHG
-563 SDEVSLEKI
+563 DEVDLEQI

-583 HNETLLVGSL
+583 QNETLLVGSL
-593 KFLNAMGVNIK
+593 KFLNAMGVDIK
-604 AKESANIMV
+604 TKESANIMV

-620 LCALFILEERLKN
+620 LCALFILEERLKA

-640 FLQNK
+640 ALQNK

-669 SNYHANL
+669 SKYHAHL
-676 TPEDKAQIINS
+676 TPEDKAQIVSS

-728 LEENLSLLRKAFDN
+728 LEEDLSLLEKAFHN

-772 INPLIASLSMSAS
+772 INPLIASLSMSGS

>member
-56 LAPVTPQDSMS
+56 LAPVKPQDSMS

-73 ALEENNKGDFILNL
+73 ALEENNKGELILNL

-104 LERLK
+104 LERLS

-129 SLNPKE
+129 SLDPKE

-143 GYGAKIYNAKNYA
+143 GYGAKIYNAKNYT

-183 AIAKYASYGGASYG
+183 AIAKYASYGS
-197 GASYGGASY
+197 
-206 GGASYGA
+206 

-271 SIYAMLVSQETYFEA
+271 SLYAMLVSQETYFEA

-293 VFGSKFLELKAK
+293 VFGSKFLELKAR

-322 VIVVENGK
+322 VIIVENGK

-341 GSVVLVPSGAKI
+341 GSVVWVPSGAKI

-360 NHASVDASL
+360 NNASVDASL

-382 DQILGGYVNV
+382 DPILGGYVNV
-392 GVPFSYQV
+392 GMPFSYQV
-400 SADFQNSRLSSLLET
+400 SATFQNSRLSGLLET

-431 KIADIFSKAVLFL
+431 QIADIFSKAVLFL
-444 AFISFL
+444 AFVSFL

-541 LLKSLLKVRE
+541 LLKSLLKTRE
-551 HLAHSAILKSLD
+551 HLAHSAILKALD
-563 SDEVSLEKI
+563 GDEVSLEKI
-572 EFFAHGLKANY
+572 EFFAHGLKASY
-583 HNETLLVGSL
+583 QNETLLVGSL
-593 KFLNAMGVNIK
+593 KFLKSMGVDLK
-604 AKESANIMV
+604 VKESTNIMV

-620 LCALFILEERLKN
+620 LCALFILEERLKA
-633 NAKEVIQ
+633 NAKEVVQ
-640 FLQNK
+640 ALQNK

-669 SNYHANL
+669 SKYHAHL
-676 TPEDKAQIINS
+676 TPEDKAQTISS

-728 LEENLSLLRKAFDN
+728 LEEDLSLLEKAFHN

>member
-19 VINHKELYFCCTG
+19 VIHHKELHFCCAG

-40 LDLNL
+40 TDLNL

-135 IVQKIESL
+135 IIQKIESL
-143 GYGAKIYNAKNYA
+143 GYGAKIYNAQNYT

-183 AIAKYASYGGASYG
+183 AIAKYASYDSASYG
-197 GASYGGASY
+197 VASYGS
-206 GGASYGA
+206 

-271 SIYAMLVSQETYFEA
+271 SLYAMLVSQETYFEA

-293 VFGSKFLELKAK
+293 VFGSKFLELKAR

-341 GSVVLVPSGAKI
+341 GSVVWVPSGTKI

-360 NHASVDASL
+360 NNASVDASL

-382 DQILGGYVNV
+382 DPILGGYVNV

-400 SADFQNSRLSSLLET
+400 SANFQNSRLSSLLET

-431 KIADIFSKAVLFL
+431 QVADIFSKAVLFL
-444 AFISFL
+444 AFVSFL

-533 IYEEFDER
+533 IHEEFDER
-541 LLKSLLKVRE
+541 LLKSLLKTRE
-551 HLAHSAILKSLD
+551 HLAHSAILKTLNG
-563 SDEVSLEKI
+563 DEVDLEKI

-583 HNETLLVGSL
+583 QNETLLVGSL
-593 KFLNAMGVNIK
+593 KFLKSMGVDLK
-604 AKESANIMV
+604 VKESANIMV

-620 LCALFILEERLKN
+620 LCALFILEERLKA

-640 FLQNK
+640 ALQNK

-658 SVKECAKKLGI
+658 SVKECTKKLGI
-669 SNYHANL
+669 SKYHAHL
-676 TPEDKAQIINS
+676 TPEDKAQIISS
-687 YKGVCA
+687 YQGVCA
-693 MIGDGNN
+693 MVGDGNN

-728 LEENLSLLRKAFDN
+728 LEEDLSLLEKAFDN

>member
-73 ALEENNKGDFILNL
+73 ALEENNKSDFILNL

-143 GYGAKIYNAKNYA
+143 GYGAKIYNTKNYA

-183 AIAKYASYGGASYG
+183 AIAKY
-197 GASYGGASY
+197 ASYGGASY

-271 SIYAMLVSQETYFEA
+271 SVYAMLVSQETYFEA

-293 VFGSKFLELKAK
+293 VFGSKFLELKAR

-341 GSVVLVPSGAKI
+341 GSVVWVPSGAKI

-369 ISGEFKPLELGVN
+369 ISGEFKPLELWVN

-420 LEKPLIESSAN
+420 LEKPLIESGAN

-444 AFISFL
+444 AFVSFL

-541 LLKSLLKVRE
+541 LLKSLLKTRE

-563 SDEVSLEKI
+563 SDEVHLEKI
-572 EFFAHGLKANY
+572 EFFAHGLKANCR
-583 HNETLLVGSL
+583 NETLLVGSL

-640 FLQNK
+640 ALQNK

-669 SNYHANL
+669 SKYHANL
-676 TPEDKAQIINS
+676 TPEDKAQTISS

-693 MIGDGNN
+693 MVGDGNN

-728 LEENLSLLRKAFDN
+728 LEEDLSLLEKAFDN

>member
-56 LAPVTPQDSMS
+56 LAPVTPQNSMS

-183 AIAKYASYGGASYG
+183 AIAKYASYGSASYG
-197 GASYGGASY
+197 GASYGI
-206 GGASYGA
+206 

-286 SSTILTL
+286 SSAILTL
-293 VFGSKFLELKAK
+293 VFGSKFLELKAR

-353 ALDGVLL
+353 ALDGALL
-360 NHASVDASL
+360 NNASVDASL

-392 GVPFSYQV
+392 GLPFSYQV
-400 SADFQNSRLSSLLET
+400 SANFQNSRLSSLLET

-583 HNETLLVGSL
+583 RNETLLVGSL
-593 KFLNAMGVNIK
+593 KFLNAMGVNIR

-620 LCALFILEERLKN
+620 LCALFVLEERLKN

-640 FLQNK
+640 ALQNK

-669 SNYHANL
+669 SNYCANL
-676 TPEDKAQIINS
+676 TPEDKAQIISS

-728 LEENLSLLRKAFDN
+728 LEEDLSLLKKAFDN

-772 INPLIASLSMSAS
+772 INPLIASLSMSGS

>member
-19 VINHKELYFCCTG
+19 VINHKELHFCCTG

-56 LAPVTPQDSMS
+56 LAPVTPQDSMN

-73 ALEENNKGDFILNL
+73 ALEENNKNDFILNL

-197 GASYGGASY
+197 GANH
-206 GGASYGA
+206 GA

-271 SIYAMLVSQETYFEA
+271 SVYAMLVSQETYFEA

-293 VFGSKFLELKAK
+293 VFGSKFLELKAR

-341 GSVVLVPSGAKI
+341 GSVVWVPSGAKI

-382 DQILGGYVNV
+382 DPILGGYVNV

-431 KIADIFSKAVLFL
+431 QIADIFSKAVLFL
-444 AFISFL
+444 AFVSFL

-456 GGNFEKALM
+456 GGSFEKALM

-514 FIDKTGTLTQKEVL
+514 FIDKTGTLTQKEFL

-541 LLKSLLKVRE
+541 LLKSLLKTRE
-551 HLAHSAILKSLD
+551 HLAHNAILKTLD
-563 SDEVSLEKI
+563 GDEVSLEQI
-572 EFFAHGLKANY
+572 EFFAHGLKASY
-583 HNETLLVGSL
+583 QNETLLVGSL
-593 KFLNAMGVNIK
+593 KFLNAMGVDIK

-620 LCALFILEERLKN
+620 LCVLFILEERLKA
-633 NAKEVIQ
+633 NAKEVVQ
-640 FLQNK
+640 ALQNK

-669 SNYHANL
+669 SKYHAHL
-676 TPEDKAQIINS
+676 TPEDKAQTISS

-693 MIGDGNN
+693 MVGDGNN

-728 LEENLSLLRKAFDN
+728 LEEDLSLLKKAFDN

-772 INPLIASLSMSAS
+772 INPLIASLSMSTS

>member
-40 LDLNL
+40 SDLNL
-45 ESFYDKLNDST
+45 ESFYDKLNDSV

-197 GASYGGASY
+197 S
-206 GGASYGA
+206 ASYGA

-293 VFGSKFLELKAK
+293 VFGSKFLELKAR

-310 KCLALESHEIHS
+310 KCLTLESHEIHS

-353 ALDGVLL
+353 ALDGTLL

-382 DQILGGYVNV
+382 DPILGGYVNV

-400 SADFQNSRLSSLLET
+400 SANFQNSRLSGLLET

-541 LLKSLLKVRE
+541 LLKSLLKTRE

-633 NAKEVIQ
+633 NAKEVVQ

-645 GLELEILSGDNES
+645 GLELEILSGDHES

-676 TPEDKAQIINS
+676 APEDKAQIISS
-687 YKGVCA
+687 YQGVCA
-693 MIGDGNN
+693 MVGDGNN

-728 LEENLSLLRKAFDN
+728 LEEDLSLLEKAFDN

>member
-19 VINHKELYFCCTG
+19 TINHKELHFCCTG

-56 LAPVTPQDSMS
+56 LAPVTPQDPMNI
-67 ALELEQ
+67 LELEQ
-73 ALEENNKGDFILNL
+73 ALEENNKGELILNL

-122 LQIVFDK
+122 LQIVFDR

-135 IVQKIESL
+135 IIQKIESL
-143 GYGAKIYNAKNYA
+143 GYGAKIYNAKNYT

-183 AIAKYASYGGASYG
+183 AIAKYASYGS
-197 GASYGGASY
+197 
-206 GGASYGA
+206 ASYGA
-213 GMDKL
+213 ASYSSGMDKL

-293 VFGSKFLELKAK
+293 VFGSKFLELKAR

-322 VIVVENGK
+322 VIVVKKDK

-341 GSVVLVPSGAKI
+341 GSVVWVPSGAKI

-360 NHASVDASL
+360 NSASVDASL

-382 DQILGGYVNV
+382 DPILGGYVNV

-400 SADFQNSRLSSLLET
+400 SATFQNSRLSSLLET

-431 KIADIFSKAVLFL
+431 QIADIFSKAVLFL
-444 AFISFL
+444 AFVSFL

-465 VCISVLVISCP
+465 VCVSVLVISCP

-533 IYEEFDER
+533 IHEEFDER
-541 LLKSLLKVRE
+541 LLKSLLKTRE
-551 HLAHSAILKSLD
+551 HLAHSAILKTLNG
-563 SDEVSLEKI
+563 DEVDLEKI
-572 EFFAHGLKANY
+572 EFFAHGLKASY
-583 HNETLLVGSL
+583 QNETLLVGSL
-593 KFLNAMGVNIK
+593 KFLNAMGVGIK
-604 AKESANIMV
+604 TKESANIMV

-640 FLQNK
+640 ALQNQ

-669 SNYHANL
+669 SKYHANL
-676 TPEDKAQIINS
+676 TPEDKAQTISS

-693 MIGDGNN
+693 MVGDGNN

-728 LEENLSLLRKAFDN
+728 LEEDLSLLKKAFDN

>member
-19 VINHKELYFCCTG
+19 MINHRELYFCCTG

-40 LDLNL
+40 SDLNL

-183 AIAKYASYGGASYG
+183 AIAKYASYG
-197 GASYGGASY
+197 
-206 GGASYGA
+206 A

-248 GLKNGVLG
+248 GIKNGVLG

-271 SIYAMLVSQETYFEA
+271 SLYAMLVSQETYFEA

-293 VFGSKFLELKAK
+293 VFGSKFLELKAR

-322 VIVVENGK
+322 VIVVEKDK

-341 GSVVLVPSGAKI
+341 GSVVWVPSGAKI

-360 NHASVDASL
+360 NNASVDASL

-382 DQILGGYVNV
+382 DLILGGYVNV

-400 SADFQNSRLSSLLET
+400 SATFQNSRLSSLLET

-444 AFISFL
+444 AFVSFL

-509 KVKKI
+509 KVEKI

-551 HLAHSAILKSLD
+551 HLAHSAILKTLD
-563 SDEVSLEKI
+563 GDEVNLEQI

-583 HNETLLVGSL
+583 QNETLLVGSL

-620 LCALFILEERLKN
+620 LCALFILEERLKA

-640 FLQNK
+640 ALQNQ

-669 SNYHANL
+669 SKYHANL
-676 TPEDKAQIINS
+676 TPEDKAQTISS

-728 LEENLSLLRKAFDN
+728 LEEDLSLLEKAFHN

>member
-56 LAPVTPQDSMS
+56 LAPVTPQDSMN

-73 ALEENNKGDFILNL
+73 ALEENNKSDFILNL

-183 AIAKYASYGGASYG
+183 AIAKYASYGSASYG
-197 GASYGGASY
+197 V
-206 GGASYGA
+206 

-293 VFGSKFLELKAK
+293 VFGSKFLELKAR

-330 QIEKHPKDVAI
+330 QQIEKHPKDVAI

-369 ISGEFKPLELGVN
+369 ISGEFKPLELEVN

-400 SADFQNSRLSSLLET
+400 SANFQNSRLSSLLET

-541 LLKSLLKVRE
+541 LLKSLLKTRE

-633 NAKEVIQ
+633 NAKEVVQ

-676 TPEDKAQIINS
+676 TPEDKAQIISS

-728 LEENLSLLRKAFDN
+728 LEEDLSLLKKAFDN

>member
-19 VINHKELYFCCTG
+19 VINHKELHFCCTG

-73 ALEENNKGDFILNL
+73 ALEENNKGELILNL

-122 LQIVFDK
+122 LQIVFEK

-135 IVQKIESL
+135 IIQKIESL
-143 GYGAKIYNAKNYA
+143 GYGAKIYNAQNYA

-183 AIAKYASYGGASYG
+183 AIAKYASYGS
-197 GASYGGASY
+197 
-206 GGASYGA
+206 

-271 SIYAMLVSQETYFEA
+271 SVYAMLVSQETYFEA

-293 VFGSKFLELKAK
+293 VFGSKFLELKAR

-341 GSVVLVPSGAKI
+341 GSVVWVPSGAKI
-353 ALDGVLL
+353 VLDGVLL
-360 NHASVDASL
+360 NNASVDASL

-382 DQILGGYVNV
+382 DPILGGYVNV

-431 KIADIFSKAVLFL
+431 QIADIFSKAVLFL
-444 AFISFL
+444 AFVSFL

-476 CAFALATPIALVI
+476 CAFALATPIALVV

-541 LLKSLLKVRE
+541 LLKSLLKARE
-551 HLAHSAILKSLD
+551 HLAHSAILKTLD
-563 SDEVSLEKI
+563 GDEVDLEKI

-583 HNETLLVGSL
+583 QNETWLVGSL
-593 KFLNAMGVNIK
+593 KFLNAMGVGIK
-604 AKESANIMV
+604 TKESANIMV

-620 LCALFILEERLKN
+620 LCALFILEERLKT

-640 FLQNK
+640 ALQNQ

-669 SNYHANL
+669 SKYHAHL
-676 TPEDKAQIINS
+676 TPEDKAQIVSS
-687 YKGVCA
+687 YQGVCA

-728 LEENLSLLRKAFDN
+728 LEEDLSLLEKAFHN

-761 AILIPVAMLGY
+761 AVLIPVAMLGY

-785 SLLVVLNSLRLKRS
+785 SFLVVLNSLRLKRP

>member
-19 VINHKELYFCCTG
+19 TINHKELHFCCTG

-73 ALEENNKGDFILNL
+73 ALEENNKSDFILNL

-135 IVQKIESL
+135 IIQKIESL

-183 AIAKYASYGGASYG
+183 AIAKYASYGSTSYG
-197 GASYGGASY
+197 GASYGS
-206 GGASYGA
+206 

-271 SIYAMLVSQETYFEA
+271 SVYAMLVSQETYFEA

-293 VFGSKFLELKAK
+293 VFGSKFLELKAR

-341 GSVVLVPSGAKI
+341 GSVVWVPSGAKI

-360 NHASVDASL
+360 NNASVDASL

-382 DQILGGYVNV
+382 DPILGGYVNV

-400 SADFQNSRLSSLLET
+400 SATFQNSRLSSLLET

-431 KIADIFSKAVLFL
+431 QIADIFSKAVLFL
-444 AFISFL
+444 AFVSFL

-541 LLKSLLKVRE
+541 LLKSLLKTKE
-551 HLAHSAILKSLD
+551 HLAHNAILKTLHV
-563 SDEVSLEKI
+563 DEVNLEKI
-572 EFFAHGLKANY
+572 EFFAHGLKASY

-593 KFLNAMGVNIK
+593 KFLNAMGVDIK
-604 AKESANIMV
+604 TKESANIMV

-620 LCALFILEERLKN
+620 LCALFILEERLKA

-640 FLQNK
+640 ALQNQ

-669 SNYHANL
+669 SKYHAHL
-676 TPEDKAQIINS
+676 TPEDKAQIVSS

-728 LEENLSLLRKAFDN
+728 LEEDLSLLKKAFDN

-772 INPLIASLSMSAS
+772 INPLIASLSMSGS
-785 SLLVVLNSLRLKRS
+785 SLLVVLNSLRLKHS

>member
-19 VINHKELYFCCTG
+19 TINHKELYFCCTG

-73 ALEENNKGDFILNL
+73 ALEENNKSDFILNL

-104 LERLK
+104 LERLN

-135 IVQKIESL
+135 IIQKIESL

-183 AIAKYASYGGASYG
+183 AIAKYASYGSTSYG
-197 GASYGGASY
+197 GASYGS
-206 GGASYGA
+206 

-293 VFGSKFLELKAK
+293 VFGSKFLELKAR

-322 VIVVENGK
+322 VIVVEKDK

-341 GSVVLVPSGAKI
+341 GSVVWVPSGAKI

-360 NHASVDASL
+360 NNASVDASL
-369 ISGEFKPLELGVN
+369 ISGEFKPLELEVN
-382 DQILGGYVNV
+382 DPILGGYVNV
-392 GVPFSYQV
+392 GAPFSYQV
-400 SADFQNSRLSSLLET
+400 SANFQNSRLSSLLET

-509 KVKKI
+509 KVEKI

-533 IYEEFDER
+533 LYEEFDER
-541 LLKSLLKVRE
+541 LLKSLLKTRE

-640 FLQNK
+640 ALQDK

-676 TPEDKAQIINS
+676 TPEDKAQTISS

-728 LEENLSLLRKAFDN
+728 LEEDLNLLKKAFDN

>member
-40 LDLNL
+40 SDLNL

-73 ALEENNKGDFILNL
+73 ALEENNKSDFILNL

-183 AIAKYASYGGASYG
+183 AIAKYASYGSASYG
-197 GASYGGASY
+197 V
-206 GGASYGA
+206 

-293 VFGSKFLELKAK
+293 VFGSKFLELKAR

-330 QIEKHPKDVAI
+330 QQIEKHPKDVAI

-369 ISGEFKPLELGVN
+369 ISGEFKPLELEVN

-400 SADFQNSRLSSLLET
+400 SANFQNSRLSSLLET

-541 LLKSLLKVRE
+541 LLKSLLKTRE

-633 NAKEVIQ
+633 NAKEVVQ

-676 TPEDKAQIINS
+676 TPEDKAQIISS

-728 LEENLSLLRKAFDN
+728 LEEDLSLLKKAFDN

>member
-45 ESFYDKLNDST
+45 ESFYDKLNDSV

-73 ALEENNKGDFILNL
+73 ALEENNKSDFILNL

-183 AIAKYASYGGASYG
+183 AIAKYASYSSASYG
-197 GASYGGASY
+197 GASYGI
-206 GGASYGA
+206 

-293 VFGSKFLELKAK
+293 VFGSKFLELKAR

-360 NHASVDASL
+360 DHASVDASL

-400 SADFQNSRLSSLLET
+400 SANFQNSRLSGLLET

-456 GGNFEKALM
+456 GGDFEKALM

-489 GVFKNPLI
+489 GVFKNRLI

-509 KVKKI
+509 KVEKI

-541 LLKSLLKVRE
+541 LLKSLLKIRE

-563 SDEVSLEKI
+563 SDEVHLEKI

-633 NAKEVIQ
+633 NAKEVVQ

-645 GLELEILSGDNES
+645 GLELEILSGDHES

-676 TPEDKAQIINS
+676 TPEDKAQIISS

-728 LEENLSLLRKAFDN
+728 LEEDLSLLKKAFDN

-750 LQNIVLSLIYN
+750 LQNIVFSLIYN

>member
-19 VINHKELYFCCTG
+19 VIHHKELYFCCTG

-73 ALEENNKGDFILNL
+73 ALEENNKSDFILNL

-197 GASYGGASY
+197 S
-206 GGASYGA
+206 ASYGA

-293 VFGSKFLELKAK
+293 VFGSKFLELKAR

-330 QIEKHPKDVAI
+330 QTEKHPKDVAI
-341 GSVVLVPSGAKI
+341 GSVVWVPSGAKI

-360 NHASVDASL
+360 NNASVDASL

-400 SADFQNSRLSSLLET
+400 SANFQNSRLSSLLET

-541 LLKSLLKVRE
+541 LLKSLLKTRE

-593 KFLNAMGVNIK
+593 KFLNAMGVNIR

-640 FLQNK
+640 ALQNK
-645 GLELEILSGDNES
+645 SLELEILSGDNES

-669 SNYHANL
+669 SNYHADL
-676 TPEDKAQIINS
+676 TPEDKAQIISS

-728 LEENLSLLRKAFDN
+728 LEEDLSLLKKAFDN